1 MEWVGPKGQLN
12 LLWRFTRFKKETTTQ
27 KANKYVI
34 IKGMLQKIN
43 LGLALFTA
51 SNIISMEM
59 INRIIFFLFNI
70 NPKIPIKNSII
81 ERFIIYIY
89 YFILFV
95 RPKLHSDPI

>member
-1 MEWVGPKGQLN
+1 MLN
-12 LLWRFTRFKKETTTQ
+12 IFSTTQ

-81 ERFIIYIY
+81 ERFII
-89 YFILFV
+89 LF
-95 RPKLHSDPI
+95 LFYSFCAS